1 LFGPEPEFR
10 ASAEQNSSPGE
21 RGQATTMKLDAV
33 DRAIL
38 AVLQKDAGLSNKEL
52 ARKIRLAPSSCL
64 QRVRRLREEGAIRGL
79 HADVSPEA
87 LGIGLQAIIAVRL
100 AHHLEK
106 DVESFRR
113 QLHERHEVVNTY
125 YVSGGVDF
133 FVHVVVRDVDHL
145 RLLGV
150 EAFTS
155 HRLVSHVETSLIF
168 EHQRSNQLPDL
179 TK

>member
-1 LFGPEPEFR
+1 
-10 ASAEQNSSPGE
+10 
-21 RGQATTMKLDAV
+21 MKLDAV

-64 QRVRRLREEGAIRGL
+64 QRVRRLRDAGAIRGL

-87 LGIGLQAIIAVRL
+87 LGIGLQAIVAVRL
-100 AHHLEK
+100 THHLEK
-106 DVESFRR
+106 DVEAFRA
-113 QLHERHEVVNTY
+113 QLRGRPEVVNAY

-133 FVHVVVRDVDHL
+133 LVHVVVRDVAHL
-145 RLLGV
+145 RTLGV

-155 HRLVSHVETSLIF
+155 HRLVAHVETSLIF
-168 EHQRSNQLPDL
+168 EHERANELPDL

>member
-1 LFGPEPEFR
+1 
-10 ASAEQNSSPGE
+10 
-21 RGQATTMKLDAV
+21 MKLDAV

-64 QRVRRLREEGAIRGL
+64 QRVRRLREEGALRGL

-100 AHHLEK
+100 THHLEK
-106 DVESFRR
+106 DVEPFLR
-113 QLHERHEVVNTY
+113 QLQGRPEVVDTY
-125 YVSGGVDF
+125 HVSGGVDF
-133 FVHVVVRDVDHL
+133 LVHVVVRDVAHL
-145 RLLGV
+145 RTLGV
-150 EAFTS
+150 DAFTS
-155 HRLVSHVETSLIF
+155 HRLVAHVETSLIF
-168 EHQRSNQLPDL
+168 EHQRAKGFPDL

>member
-1 LFGPEPEFR
+1 
-10 ASAEQNSSPGE
+10 
-21 RGQATTMKLDAV
+21 MKLDSL

-64 QRVRRLREEGAIRGL
+64 QRVRRLREAGAIRGL
-79 HADVSPEA
+79 HADVAPEA
-87 LGIGLQAIIAVRL
+87 LGIGLQAIVAVRL

-106 DVESFRR
+106 DVESFRA
-113 QLHERHEVVNTY
+113 QLRARPEVVNAY

-133 FVHVVVRDVDHL
+133 LVHVAVRDVAHL
-145 RLLGV
+145 RTLGV

-168 EHQRSNQLPDL
+168 EHERAKGLPDL
-179 TK
+179 S